1 MRARQI
7 FEYALVE
14 LNKRNAPS
22 LLLEDYNYF
31 INKAILQYVNKM
43 YNAYD
48 INQQKTDDLRILKS
62 SAVLTPTLSTD
73 YGTSTLFHKTYEVVL
88 PDDYLHILN
97 CVVEYQVLKNFKC
110 YQTGDYW
117 HQGAKRLTADM
128 FPQLINNYYER
139 PSYKNPYFYINN
151 VTTKLDHPTTDDKV
165 NITIADENAPGVRYG
180 NKSQV
185 RMEIRYGKDNAVFQ
199 LHKVFIDYLKV
210 PEFVLLTQDQ
220 VDMVEDTSQILEY
233 PDYVIQEIINELV
246 KLLMENSMDPRLQT
260 NIPINQ
266 SIAPPMASQPQK

>member
-1 MRARQI
+1 
-7 FEYALVE
+7 
-14 LNKRNAPS
+14 
-22 LLLEDYNYF
+22 
-31 INKAILQYVNKM
+31 
-43 YNAYD
+43 
-48 INQQKTDDLRILKS
+48 
-62 SAVLTPTLSTD
+62 
-73 YGTSTLFHKTYEVVL
+73 
-88 PDDYLHILN
+88 
-97 CVVEYQVLKNFKC
+97 
-110 YQTGDYW
+110 
-117 HQGAKRLTADM
+117 M